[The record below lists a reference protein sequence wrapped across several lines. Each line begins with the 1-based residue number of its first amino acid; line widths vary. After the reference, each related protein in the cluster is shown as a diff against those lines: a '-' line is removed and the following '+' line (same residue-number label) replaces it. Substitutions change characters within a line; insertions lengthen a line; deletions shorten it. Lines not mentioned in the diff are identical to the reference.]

1 MKTLF
6 TIEKKVFSFDLI
18 LKMNIEKKPFF
29 DLGVRVQ
36 REKNRENLRKKK
48 WKRAEMKRLREKK
61 RAKKKKI

>member
-18 LKMNIEKKPFF
+18 LKINIEKKPFF

-36 REKNRENLRKKK
+36 KEKNRENLKKKK
-48 WKRAEMKRLREKK
+48 WKRAEMKR
-61 RAKKKKI
+61 

>member
-1 MKTLF
+1 
-6 TIEKKVFSFDLI
+6 
-18 LKMNIEKKPFF
+18 MNIEKKPFF